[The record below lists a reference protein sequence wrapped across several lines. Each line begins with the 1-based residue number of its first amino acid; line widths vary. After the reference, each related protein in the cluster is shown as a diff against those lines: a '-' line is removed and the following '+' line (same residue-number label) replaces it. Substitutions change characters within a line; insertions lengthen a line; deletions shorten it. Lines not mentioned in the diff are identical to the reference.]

1 MPLMGAFYVGNS
13 GLQTSQNALNTTAHN
28 LANIDTTGYT
38 RQQVY
43 QENKYLMDVGVSYN
57 NKLQVGLG
65 VSYSEVRAVRDFFM
79 DRQYR
84 TDAGRSSYYST
95 SYEVIQ
101 EINTMFG
108 ETEGAEFQTAY
119 QDLRD
124 VVMDLGNAPTDPTV
138 QSEVISRSLQ
148 FLNRAQSIYEG
159 LVRYQNNLNQQ
170 IQDQVGKINDYANQI
185 VELNEKIV
193 SVEAAKVESAND
205 LRDARDSI
213 LDKLSSLG
221 RITYSEN
228 GYGMVDV
235 QFEGVDLVKG
245 NYANPMEAKVLPGDE
260 DSGFYTPVWS
270 KYEDQNVF
278 NMKQEISADVGSD
291 VGSLKA
297 LVISRGTK
305 NATYKDMEEQTVTDK
320 NGNPVTL
327 SAFESFD
334 LMAGSPIT
342 AIMTEFDHLINGI
355 VTGMN
360 NLLADP
366 LRDTDGEL
374 ILDSDGNPQY
384 QKEELFSLIT
394 TMEDGGGYTTAN
406 LRINPDLLRQPTLL
420 NDGFVLEDL
429 STDQET
435 ADALVAMFQDDFS
448 TLNPG
453 TTTPLN
459 FEEYYIDI
467 VDQYANIGNAYKVA
481 SEAQEQALLSAESSR
496 QQVVGVSDNEE
507 LTKMVRYQNAYNS
520 SSRYINTINSMLDTL
535 ITMVS

>member
-1 MPLMGAFYVGNS
+1 MGAFYVGNS